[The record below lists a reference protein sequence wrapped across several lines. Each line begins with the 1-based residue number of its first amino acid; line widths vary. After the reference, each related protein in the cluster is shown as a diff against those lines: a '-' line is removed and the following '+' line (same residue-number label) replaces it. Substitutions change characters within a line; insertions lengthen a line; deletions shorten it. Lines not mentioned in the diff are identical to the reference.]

1 MINSNRSRRL
11 TLVAAVSAV
20 ALLACVRAHAVSGV
34 NPTGIN
40 VRTNG
45 PSTAFLTFQNLD
57 PNERAVEAFWC
68 GQVVG
73 AAGGSVSATNPCVAG
88 TIFGRLPLR
97 HDLSRIS
104 SAGAFANLTDIMTIP
119 ASVARRALQD
129 ARSGAASDF
138 FYVRRF
144 SGGTGGDRF
153 VVVTCRMS
161 GGGARSP
168 LALLDV
174 RVAFDT
180 ERGDAPVLFLARGT
194 TAPRFSA
201 KVAYNGSG
209 TLKGR
214 WEIVLPGDIE
224 PSVEDLLTEAT
235 LPIERR
241 MLQRRYTQI
250 SRFEIFLPP
259 GGPVTLPGPDPAH
272 VPVEADGPYKILLRI
287 EASADKEGDS
297 NTLAGVVT
305 SGGVAGFPMPVLR
318 YYVGTPE
325 QLEAL
330 RSPVGA
336 LLLMLPLDGVESA
349 PGRPLSFSWV
359 DIANAALY
367 RLDIEAEEATVLSA
381 LVPPEVSTYTAPPWL
396 ARHAGKPLRWRVTAL
411 DERGAPIVRSAW
423 RALRVANP

>member
-1 MINSNRSRRL
+1 MKNDYRIRPFIL
-11 TLVAAVSAV
+11 TVMTLA
-20 ALLACVRAHAVSGV
+20 ALLGGARAHAVSGV
-34 NPTGIN
+34 NPTGVN
-40 VRTNG
+40 VRTSG

-73 AAGGSVSATNPCVAG
+73 ATGGSVSATNPCVAG

-97 HDLSRIS
+97 HDLSRTS
-104 SAGAFANLTDIMTIP
+104 SAGAFINLTDIMTIP

-129 ARSGAASDF
+129 AQSGAASDF

-144 SGGTGGDRF
+144 SGGAAGDRY
-153 VVVTCRMS
+153 VVVTCRMA
-161 GGGARSP
+161 GAAGARSP

-174 RVAFDT
+174 RVAFGT

-209 TLKGR
+209 ALKGR
-214 WEIVLPGDIE
+214 WEVVLPGDIE

-241 MLQRRYTQI
+241 ALQRRYTQLA
-250 SRFEIFLPP
+250 RFEIFLPP
-259 GGPVTLPGPDPAH
+259 GGPATIPGPDPAR

-287 EASADKEGDS
+287 EASGDKEGDS
-297 NTLAGVVT
+297 NTLGGVVM

-318 YYVGTPE
+318 YYVGTSE
-325 QLEAL
+325 TLEAL
-330 RSPVGA
+330 RREPTGEIT
-336 LLLMLPLDGVESA
+336 LMLPLADSRA
-349 PGRPLSFSWV
+349 RAAALNFSWV
-359 DIANAALY
+359 DIAQAALY
-367 RLDIEAEEATVLSA
+367 RLEIDADGTTVLTA
-381 LVPPEVSTYTAPPWL
+381 IVAPGVSSYTAPPWL
-396 ARHAGKPLRWRVTAL
+396 AQPAAKPLRWRVIAL
-411 DERGAPIVRSAW
+411 DADGETLARSRW
-423 RALRVANP
+423 RTLQLE